1 MIPQAVLEKLR
12 QIVGKENV
20 FTEPEDLTC
29 YSYDA
34 THLSALP
41 DAVVTPLTTAEIS
54 EIVKLA
60 NAERVPVIPRGG
72 GTCLSGGT
80 VPVAGGI
87 ILALHRMNKII
98 EIDTDNLTA
107 TAQPGVI
114 TATFHQAVEREGLF
128 YPPDP
133 QSMFMS
139 TLGGNVAENAG
150 GPRGVK
156 YGVTKDYVL
165 GLEVVTPSGT
175 ILRVGGKTIKNVSG
189 YDLMRLFTGSEGT
202 LGVITEI
209 TVRLVPLPEAKRTLL
224 AMFNTLDD
232 AAEAV
237 SSIIKHRII
246 PTTLELMDHKIMEL
260 IESYKPVGF
269 PMDVE
274 GAILIE
280 VDGSEGDVDRQIGKV
295 ADICAACR
303 SREVK
308 VAQTLDEANGLWAGR
323 RSAFGAL
330 CKNAATVFVEDAT
343 VPRSKV
349 PDIVKAIQAAAKK
362 YDLVIPILGH
372 TGDGNMHPNILTDE
386 RNEEEMKRVNAA
398 IDEIFE
404 AALAMGGTLS
414 GEHGIG
420 LIKQK
425 YMPWQFGEEG
435 LALMRSIKRAVDPNN
450 ILNPGKMFLMDEG
463 DKK

>member
-1 MIPQAVLEKLR
+1 MIPANVVEQLR
-12 QIVGKENV
+12 RIAGKENV
-20 FTEPEDLTC
+20 FTEPEDLAC

-34 THLSALP
+34 TNLSAQP
-41 DAVVTPLTTAEIS
+41 DVVVTPLTTSEIS

-60 NAERVPVIPRGG
+60 NAERLPVIPRGG

-80 VPVAGGI
+80 IPTDGGI
-87 ILALHRMNKII
+87 VLAMHRMNKIV
-98 EIDTDNLTA
+98 EIDQDNLTA
-107 TAQPGVI
+107 TVQPGVI
-114 TATFHQAVEREGLF
+114 TATFHQAVEKEGLF

-139 TLGGNVAENAG
+139 TMGGNVAENAG

-165 GLEVVTPSGT
+165 GLEVVTPTGD

-189 YDLMRLFTGSEGT
+189 FDLVRLFAGSEGT

-224 AMFNTLDD
+224 AMFDTLDD

-246 PTTLELMDHKIMEL
+246 PTTLELMDHKSMEL
-260 IESYKPVGF
+260 IESFKPVGF

-274 GAILIE
+274 GALLIE
-280 VDGSEGDVDRQIGKV
+280 VDGSEHDVNRQIDKV
-295 ADICAACR
+295 AEICASCR

-308 VAQTLDEANGLWAGR
+308 VAKDQAEAAQLWAGR

-330 CKNAATVFVEDAT
+330 CKNTATVLVEDAT

-349 PDIVKAIQAAAKK
+349 PDIVKRIQEIAAK
-362 YDLVIPILGH
+362 YELNIPILGH

-386 RNEEEMKRVNAA
+386 RNAEEMARVEKA
-398 IDEIFE
+398 IDEMFE
-404 AALAMGGTLS
+404 AALALGGTLS

-420 LIKQK
+420 LIKRK
-425 YMPWQFGEEG
+425 YMAWQFGEEG
-435 LALMRSIKRAVDPNN
+435 LAFMRSIKRAVDPNN
-450 ILNPGKMFLMDEG
+450 ILNPGKMFLMEKG
-463 DKK
+463 EK